1 MQTGAIK
8 PSKKQPQAR
17 GRGQASKRRVE
28 DIAVVVLD
36 VPERLPVMAGELD
49 LLVGYLGNEIAA
61 MLRRTGDDR

>member
-8 PSKKQPQAR
+8 PSKKQPPTR
-17 GRGQASKRRVE
+17 GRGRASLQRVE

-49 LLVGYLGNEIAA
+49 LLAGYLGNEIAA